1 MSGSVRALQQGDLE
15 PYEAAGVP
23 PLLLAHGFACSVH
36 PYQVNI
42 MCLALTHSL
51 EKGQKAQSL
60 SLECHHLAKEKQK
73 VGNQRSYSQ
82 MMGAGI
88 GCFWTSYLN
97 EGVSVRRIFKEA
109 NLLR

>member
-1 MSGSVRALQQGDLE
+1 MASAWECENSKVTLS
-15 PYEAAGVP
+15 YEGARVP
-23 PLLLAHGFACSVH
+23 PLLLAHGFACSEH

-60 SLECHHLAKEKQK
+60 SLECHHLVKKKQK

-82 MMGAGI
+82 MMVVGI
-88 GCFWTSYLN
+88 GCF
-97 EGVSVRRIFKEA
+97 
-109 NLLR
+109 